1 MDSKEFGRR
10 VQVVREELL
19 GLTQMEIASE
29 MEISQGVYSRV
40 ENGHGAH
47 INFVFALLN
56 LLEKRNLH
64 SHRLFRNPFDLELLK
79 ETRPYYPGDKRA
91 QKILY
96 NIQEQTKENLENLN
110 LMMEIM
116 KDYGMEEIDKEI
128 D

>member
-1 MDSKEFGRR
+1 M
-10 VQVVREELL
+10 VREELL

-56 LLEKRNLH
+56 LLENRNLH
-64 SHRLFRNPFDLELLK
+64 AHRLFRNPFELELLK
-79 ETRPYYPGDKRA
+79 ERRPYFPGDKRA

-96 NIQEQTKENLENLN
+96 DMQEQAKENIENLN
-110 LMMEIM
+110 LMMEIIR
-116 KDYGMEEIDKEI
+116 DFGMEPRGIK
-128 D
+128 